1 MRDVRVYSL
10 LERVKAI
17 VGGNEIRP
25 RRKIS
30 RSKPLRESIPSI
42 SLSGIWYLD
51 EERGVRLVTEPLR
64 PSPDL
69 LVRGRSLPFVPRQF
83 IKL

>member
-51 EERGVRLVTEPLR
+51 GVRLVTEPLR